1 MNDTAQFIS
10 DLNVARFVDRL
21 RVEHDPAVRA
31 LLQRLLLKELENSG
45 FSCDQLGNVLRWIAD
60 GRRQIEKQKALIK
73 SMTVIGQDVRRAKTT
88 LINLA
93 EIQTI
98 FEQYRQAVVDAK
110 DQNSTKRPPGANAE
124 SLGSGRTQLTP
135 TKNDR
140 REIAAITQ
148 VSQPRRR
155 LWSVVRS
162 SRRSAY

>member
-1 MNDTAQFIS
+1 MNDTAQFVS

-31 LLQRLLLKELENSG
+31 LLQRLLLKELGNSG

-60 GRRQIEKQKALIK
+60 GRRQIEKQKTLIK
-73 SMTVIGQDVRRAKTT
+73 SMTVIGQDVRPAKTT

-98 FEQYRQAVVDAK
+98 FEQHRQAVLDAR
-110 DQNSTKRPPGANAE
+110 DQNRTKRRPGANAE
-124 SLGSGRTQLTP
+124 SLRSGRTQLTP

-155 LWSVVRS
+155 LWSVGRS
-162 SRRSAY
+162 SRRSA